1 MRYEECSSSAFCTV
15 SGLVTATSSHGTWMG
30 VMAFPADR
38 CVSISLPDDVIQDLK
53 TGGPRQMTVTGA
65 VFGDPSFHHDVVRM
79 AVEGREISLG
89 FCADW
94 FVFVE

>member
-1 MRYEECSSSAFCTV
+1 
-15 SGLVTATSSHGTWMG
+15 
-30 VMAFPADR
+30 
-38 CVSISLPDDVIQDLK
+38 
-53 TGGPRQMTVTGA
+53 MTVTGA